1 MTITRY
7 KSVAFGLAVAGLAAG
22 PAGAQETDTFGQ
34 TLYWGSGLI
43 DIPVAWVAPLSGDF
57 ALNYSGKTFEV
68 DPTQPKINYDGSINS
83 QLTFSVALW
92 GRIEAGVAAYSA
104 NPEQGFF
111 GRALLL
117 REGNLAVPGASRWLP
132 GVAVGVRNVG
142 PYEHIDRFG
151 VGYRLLPPDEANNAR
166 HQPDDLHQGFDTR
179 NTIYGVATKGFAL
192 SDIRPNWP
200 AVDVSV
206 SLGYG
211 NGLFQDHGDLPE
223 SDYASNATGGLF
235 YGAQVTFLPVRNV
248 TLSLMAEN
256 NAWDYNVGATAIW
269 RGLRAGLYVTELG
282 AGGAEPST
290 EDPTSYV
297 FNYRKVAFTLGWQSN
312 IFALMRGDFLQS
324 RAEAMERERQQLL
337 AEIQRRQ
344 QVIAQLELELNRY
357 EAQNLLE
364 LEQRRAAAEAELR
377 QEREA
382 LRRLEERLR
391 RVESQQPPPAPPR
404 R

>member
-1 MTITRY
+1 MMITRW
-7 KSVAFGLAVAGLAAG
+7 KSAAAAVVLGGLAAA
-22 PAGAQETDTFGQ
+22 PLSAQENDRYAQ

-68 DPTQPKINYDGSINS
+68 DPTMPKINYDGSINS

-92 GRIEAGVAAYSA
+92 GRLEAGVAAYSA

-111 GRALLL
+111 FRGLLL
-117 REGNLAVPGASRWLP
+117 REGNMATVGASRWLP
-132 GVAVGVRNVG
+132 GIAIGARNVG

-151 VGYRLLPPDEANNAR
+151 VGYQLLPPDEANNAR
-166 HQPDDLHQGFDTR
+166 HVPDELHEEFDTR
-179 NTIYGVATKGFAL
+179 NTLYGVATKSFAL

-200 AVDVSV
+200 GIDISV
-206 SLGYG
+206 SAGYG
-211 NGLFQDHGDLPE
+211 NGLFQEDGGLGE
-223 SDYASNATGGLF
+223 AYASNSTGGLF

-248 TLSLMAEN
+248 TFALMAEN
-256 NAWDYNVGATAIW
+256 NAWDYNVGASALW
-269 RGLRAGLYVTELG
+269 RGLRAGLYLTELG
-282 AGGAEPST
+282 AGSAEPQT
-290 EDPTSYV
+290 GDPGSYV

-312 IFALMRGDFLQS
+312 IFALFRGDFLQD
-324 RAEAMERERQQLL
+324 RAEALERDRQVLL
-337 AEIQRRQ
+337 AEIARRQ

-391 RVESQQPPPAPPR
+391 RVESQQPATPPR

>member
-1 MTITRY
+1 MIITRC
-7 KSVAFGLAVAGLAAG
+7 KSVAFGLVLVGLAIR
-22 PAGAQETDTFGQ
+22 PAAAQESDVYGNS
-34 TLYWGSGLI
+34 LYWGSGLV
-43 DIPVAWVAPLSGDF
+43 DIPVAWVAPITGDF

-68 DPTQPKINYDGSINS
+68 DPTLPKINYDGSINS
-83 QLTFSVALW
+83 QLTFAMSLW
-92 GRIEAGVAAYSA
+92 GRAEIGVAAYSA

-111 GRALLL
+111 GKALLL
-117 REGNLAVPGASRWLP
+117 REGDLAVAGASRWLP
-132 GVAVGVRNVG
+132 GIAVGARNVG

-166 HQPDDLHQGFDTR
+166 HEPDALHQNFDTR
-179 NTIYGVATKGFAL
+179 NTVYGVATKGFAL
-192 SDIRPNWP
+192 SDIRPSWP
-200 AVDVSV
+200 AIDVSLTV
-206 SLGYG
+206 GYG
-211 NGLFQDHGDLPE
+211 NGLFEDDGGLGD
-223 SDYASNATGGLF
+223 DYASNATGGLF

-248 TLSLMAEN
+248 TLAVMAEN
-256 NAWDYNVGATAIW
+256 NAWDYNVGATALW

-282 AGGAEPST
+282 AGGSEPIVGNP
-290 EDPTSYV
+290 ESYV

-312 IFALMRGDFLQS
+312 LFALMRGDFLQS
-324 RAEAMERERQQLL
+324 RAEALERERQTLL

-391 RVESQQPPPAPPR
+391 RVESQQPANPPR